1 MKTTDV
7 QCGEWRVHY
16 TVQGEGPA
24 LILLHGGA
32 PGSQGR
38 ESFAR
43 NIPALALHF
52 RTHVIDFPGW
62 GQSSSNLMP
71 EGQWVNPLERAGDV
85 IVAFIRALSLGKAH
99 LLGGSFGGGAAL
111 YAALKQPAL
120 IDRLVLAAPA
130 GGEHSGPPAPG
141 LLKLLTYYAG
151 EGPTRAKYEDL
162 LAHCVRDTSIL
173 SPAWVE
179 ERFAPTADPAYAQTF
194 PLRLPPGGLAS
205 LASLKP
211 VCQDPALASLR
222 SPVLFVWGQQ
232 DRMQPIA
239 ALPSFRAIPNQRS
252 LVWDDCGH
260 WPYWE
265 HADRFNAEV
274 LQFLLAPQNTHP
286 ETPRAAH

>member
-1 MKTTDV
+1 MTAADV
-7 QCGEWRVHY
+7 QCGEWRVHF
-16 TVQGEGPA
+16 TVQGEGPD

-43 NIPALALHF
+43 NIPALARHF

-62 GQSSSNLMP
+62 GQSSRNLLP
-71 EGQWVNPLERAGDV
+71 EGAWANPLERAGEV
-85 IVAFIRALSLGKAH
+85 IAAFIRARGLGKAH

-111 YAALKQPAL
+111 CAALRHPEL
-120 IDRLVLAAPA
+120 VDRLVLAAPA
-130 GGEHSGPPAPG
+130 GGEHGGPPAPG
-141 LLKLLTYYAG
+141 LLKLLTYYTG

-162 LAHCVRDTSIL
+162 LAHCVRDVASL
-173 SPAWVE
+173 APAWIE
-179 ERFAPTADPAYAQTF
+179 ERHRATTDPAYARTF
-194 PLRLPPGGLAS
+194 PLQLPAGGLAS
-205 LASLKP
+205 LAALKP
-211 VCQDPALASLR
+211 LSQEPALALLR
-222 SPVLFVWGQQ
+222 SPVLFVWGRQ

-239 ALPSFRAIPNQRS
+239 ALPSFQAIPNQRS

-274 LQFLLAPQNTHP
+274 LQFLQAPRNTP
-286 ETPRAAH
+286 QETPRAAH